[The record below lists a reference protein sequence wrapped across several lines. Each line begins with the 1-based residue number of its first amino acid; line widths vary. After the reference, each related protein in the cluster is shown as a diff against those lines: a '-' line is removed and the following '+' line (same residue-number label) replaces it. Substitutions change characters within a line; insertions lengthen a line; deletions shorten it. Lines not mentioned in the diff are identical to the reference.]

1 MAFGVAL
8 LSLAASGC
16 GGKSDASSSIGKN
29 PSTAAETGQT
39 SAPVSAESE
48 QPFIAQADAIC
59 HTSNVRL
66 AHAKAKGEKTAELV
80 AGVIANEA
88 IERKAL
94 AELGGLRPPPTLAS
108 VWKSILGDR
117 RGLANG
123 LGSLAAATER
133 EDQAALPALEK
144 QKEILHADLTKV
156 ASAAGFKDCSKI
168 G

>member
-1 MAFGVAL
+1 MALGVAL

-16 GGKSDASSSIGKN
+16 GGKSDVSGSISK
-29 PSTAAETGQT
+29 STSTTAETGQT

-80 AGVIANEA
+80 AGVIANET

-94 AELGGLRPPPTLAS
+94 AELGGLRAPPALAS
-108 VWKSILGDR
+108 VWKKILGDR

-123 LGSLAAATER
+123 LGNLAAATKR
-133 EDQAALPALEK
+133 EDQTALPALGK
-144 QKEILHADLTKV
+144 QKENLHADLTKV
-156 ASAAGFKDCSKI
+156 ASAAGFKDCSKV